1 MQLRGSVV
9 VVTGASSG
17 IGWETALA
25 FAKKGATVVGAARRK
40 DRLEQLAGA
49 IEQAGGRALAVDC
62 DVSERDDVER
72 LHRTVDEAFGR
83 CDVLVNNAGV
93 PGGGPFTQL
102 SVDQIERVVRIN
114 YLGVLYCTKAFLPGM
129 LEARRGHVVNV
140 ASLAGRYAVP
150 GSSVYSSTKHAV
162 VAFSEA
168 LYYELGSQ
176 GVRVTTVNPS
186 FVRTESF
193 STADFEKLPKAI
205 VLDAED
211 VAQAIVNVVRKDKA
225 PEVSVP
231 RWMASM
237 QSVRVLAPPLYRAAL
252 RRMARRG
259 VSTRQLRE
267 GGEGDGQPRP

>member
-1 MQLRGSVV
+1 VRLRGAVV

-17 IGWETALA
+17 IGWETAVA
-25 FAKKGATVVGAARRK
+25 FSKAGATVVGAARRK
-40 DRLEQLAGA
+40 DRLDQLASA
-49 IEQAGGRALAVDC
+49 IEQNGGRALSVEC
-62 DVSERDDVER
+62 DVSDLEQVEGLR
-72 LHRTVDEAFGR
+72 RAVHEAFGR

-93 PGGGPFTQL
+93 PGGGPFTNL
-102 SVDQIERVVRIN
+102 SVEQIERVVRTN
-114 YLGVLYCTKAFLPGM
+114 YLGVLYCTKAFLQGM
-129 LEARRGHVVNV
+129 LEAGRGHIVNV

-168 LYYELGSQ
+168 LHYELGSQ
-176 GVRVTTVNPS
+176 GVRVTTVNPT

-193 STADFEKLPKAI
+193 SSGDMEKLPRAI
-205 VLDAED
+205 VLDAD
-211 VAQAIVNVVRKDKA
+211 QVAEAIIDVVRKEKA

-252 RRMARRG
+252 RRMSRRG
-259 VSTRQLRE
+259 VSTRKLPDE
-267 GGEGDGQPRP
+267 

>member
-1 MQLRGSVV
+1 MQLRGAVV

-25 FAKKGATVVGAARRK
+25 FAKAGATVVGAARRK

-49 IEQAGGRALAVDC
+49 IESSGGQALPVEC
-62 DVSERDDVER
+62 DVSQLDQVENLR
-72 LHRTVDEAFGR
+72 NTVREAFGR
-83 CDVLVNNAGV
+83 CHVLVNNAGV
-93 PGGGPFTQL
+93 PGGGPFTKL
-102 SVDQIERVVRIN
+102 SVEQIERVVRIN

-129 LEARRGHVVNV
+129 LEARRGHIVNV

-168 LYYELGSQ
+168 LYYEVASQ
-176 GVRVTTVNPS
+176 GVLVTTVNPS
-186 FVRTESF
+186 FVRTEGF
-193 STADFEKLPKAI
+193 SSGDIEKLPKAV
-205 VLDAED
+205 VLEPEE
-211 VAQAIVNVVRKDKA
+211 VAGAIVGVVRNGKA

-237 QSVRVLAPPLYRAAL
+237 QSVRVLAPPLYRL
-252 RRMARRG
+252 GLKRMSRRG
-259 VSTRQLRE
+259 LSTRKLS
-267 GGEGDGQPRP
+267 DT

>member
-1 MQLRGSVV
+1 M

-25 FAKKGATVVGAARRK
+25 FAKAGATVVGAARRK
-40 DRLEQLAGA
+40 DRLDQLAGA
-49 IEQAGGRALAVDC
+49 IERSGGTALSVEC
-62 DVSERDDVER
+62 DVSDREQVEALQR
-72 LHRTVDEAFGR
+72 AVLEAFGR
-83 CDVLVNNAGV
+83 CDVLINNAGV
-93 PGGGPFTQL
+93 PGGGPFTKL
-102 SVDQIERVVRIN
+102 SVEQIERVVRVN

-129 LEARRGHVVNV
+129 LEAGRGHIVNV

-168 LYYELGSQ
+168 LYYELASQ
-176 GVRVTTVNPS
+176 GVQVTTVNPS

-193 STADFEKLPKAI
+193 TSGDFDKLPKAV
-205 VLDAED
+205 VLEAEQ
-211 VAQAIVNVVRKDKA
+211 VAEAILYVVRKEKA
-225 PEVSVP
+225 PEFSVP

-252 RRMARRG
+252 RRMSRRG
-259 VSTRQLRE
+259 VSTRKLR
-267 GGEGDGQPRP
+267 DP